1 MYRGSG
7 VNILLIAP
15 AKAIKLAAN
24 DYFRHKLNRPDGTLP
39 VTVRFG
45 NFLHK
50 RLVWHADRTRSIS
63 QGSLPMFNWNCLK
76 LMRTDTEQICLECK
90 LER

>member
-45 NFLHK
+45 NFLHRTNMY
-50 RLVWHADRTRSIS
+50 RLCT
-63 QGSLPMFNWNCLK
+63 
-76 LMRTDTEQICLECK
+76 TECK

>member
-1 MYRGSG
+1 MVIILFQGYFGMYRGSG

-24 DYFRHKLNRPDGTLP
+24 DYFRNKLNRPDGTLP

-50 RLVWHADRTRSIS
+50 RLVWHAVRTRSIS
-63 QGSLPMFNWNCLK
+63 QGKC
-76 LMRTDTEQICLECK
+76 
-90 LER
+90 